1 MFACVRYD
9 STIFAG
15 AKKVQPADSSSGSD
29 GDSSLD
35 SDGEVCLVLFIYYLE
50 LESKKNHANECRTI
64 RSEGLLLPE

>member
-35 SDGEVCLVLFIYYLE
+35 SDGEVCLVVLYIL
-50 LESKKNHANECRTI
+50 LRIGIKKKPC
-64 RSEGLLLPE
+64 